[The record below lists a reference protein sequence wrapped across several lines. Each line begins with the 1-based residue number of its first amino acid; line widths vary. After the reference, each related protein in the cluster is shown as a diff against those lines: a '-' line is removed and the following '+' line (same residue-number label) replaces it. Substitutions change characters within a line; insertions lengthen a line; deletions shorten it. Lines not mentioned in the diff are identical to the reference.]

1 MVVVVVDHMEGTDK
15 DEERSHEHVDCEN
28 MAWNDDDLGDKNDD
42 DVSSYSYSS
51 FLSFRYTNN

>member
-1 MVVVVVDHMEGTDK
+1 MEGTDK

-28 MAWNDDDLGDKNDD
+28 MAWNDDDLGDKNDN